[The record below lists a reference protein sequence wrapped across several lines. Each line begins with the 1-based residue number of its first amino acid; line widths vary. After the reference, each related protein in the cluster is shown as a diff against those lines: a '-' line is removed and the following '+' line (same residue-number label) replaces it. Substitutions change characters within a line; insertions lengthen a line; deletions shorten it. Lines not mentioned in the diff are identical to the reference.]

1 MPVDHTSGTVRASGE
16 KERPRDGGG
25 SGDAPA
31 GLRRNLSLWQVLGV
45 SIGVMGPTLSANI
58 NPQGAEPAVG
68 RAIPL
73 AIAIATVGVLL
84 LSYSFVRL
92 SQHFNTSGS
101 VFGFVGATLGA
112 RAGTVAG
119 WCLLGTYLLFG
130 MSSAY
135 SAAIFST
142 SLIESLGLL
151 SDPPNWLP
159 HLIALLV
166 LLAAAVITV
175 FPARRGADL
184 LLWIEGAT
192 VVLILLISA
201 VVVYRISTAHGP
213 QGQEFTL
220 SVFRPA
226 EGTGSSALFLGAV
239 FGFLA
244 FAGFE
249 SAATLGE
256 EAREPR
262 RTIPRAVI
270 GTVLIGGVF
279 YIVTSAVEVMGFGT
293 RSSDLARL
301 HASGSLYGD
310 LGAAYL
316 SSWVGDIVT
325 VGTTVSALG
334 GAIGCLIGASR
345 MLLSLSRAATTRDTV
360 VTRVSSRYGT
370 PVGAVGVAF
379 AVMVASV
386 VVFGWVARVPVALP
400 WAWIGTVGTL
410 IVLVVYLLATVG
422 AAGMLMRTR
431 RVPRREMIIPAAT
444 VAVLGYT
451 LYRNI
456 VPYPTGAAF
465 WLPITAGAWIAVA
478 LAAVLLS
485 PTLVRRIGHRLTE
498 EEGLA

>member
-1 MPVDHTSGTVRASGE
+1 M
-16 KERPRDGGG
+16 
-25 SGDAPA
+25 
-31 GLRRNLSLWQVLGV
+31 
-45 SIGVMGPTLSANI
+45 
-58 NPQGAEPAVG
+58 
-68 RAIPL
+68 
-73 AIAIATVGVLL
+73 
-84 LSYSFVRL
+84 
-92 SQHFNTSGS
+92 
-101 VFGFVGATLGA
+101 
-112 RAGTVAG
+112 
-119 WCLLGTYLLFG
+119 
-130 MSSAY
+130 
-135 SAAIFST
+135 
-142 SLIESLGLL
+142 
-151 SDPPNWLP
+151 
-159 HLIALLV
+159 
-166 LLAAAVITV
+166 

-184 LLWIEGAT
+184 LLMIEGAT

-201 VVVYRISTAHGP
+201 VVIYRISTGHGP
-213 QGQEFTL
+213 QGQECTL

-226 EGTGSSALFLGAV
+226 ESTGTSALFLGAV

-262 RTIPRAVI
+262 RAIPRAVT

-293 RSSDLARL
+293 RASDLARL
-301 HASGSLYGD
+301 HNSGSLYGD
-310 LGAAYL
+310 LGGTYL
-316 SSWVGDIVT
+316 SAWVGDIVA

-345 MLLSLSRAATTRDTV
+345 MLLSLSRAATTKDTV
-360 VTRVSSRYGT
+360 VTRVSKRYGT
-370 PVGAVGVAF
+370 PVGAVGVAS
-379 AVMVASV
+379 AVMLVSV

-422 AAGMLMRTR
+422 AAGMLLRTR
-431 RVPRREMIIPAAT
+431 RVPRWELVIPAAS

-451 LYRNI
+451 LYRNV

-485 PTLVRRIGHRLTE
+485 PALVRRIGRRLTE

>member
-1 MPVDHTSGTVRASGE
+1 
-16 KERPRDGGG
+16 
-25 SGDAPA
+25 
-31 GLRRNLSLWQVLGV
+31 
-45 SIGVMGPTLSANI
+45 
-58 NPQGAEPAVG
+58 
-68 RAIPL
+68 
-73 AIAIATVGVLL
+73 
-84 LSYSFVRL
+84 
-92 SQHFNTSGS
+92 
-101 VFGFVGATLGA
+101 
-112 RAGTVAG
+112 
-119 WCLLGTYLLFG
+119 
-130 MSSAY
+130 MS
-135 SAAIFST
+135 
-142 SLIESLGLL
+142 

-159 HLIALLV
+159 HLVALIV

-184 LLWIEGAT
+184 LLMIEGAT

-201 VVVYRISTAHGP
+201 VVIYRISTGHGP
-213 QGQEFTL
+213 QGQECTL

-226 EGTGSSALFLGAV
+226 ESTGTSALFLGAV

-262 RTIPRAVI
+262 RAIPRAVT

-293 RSSDLARL
+293 RASDLARL
-301 HASGSLYGD
+301 HNSGSLYGD
-310 LGAAYL
+310 LGGTYL
-316 SSWVGDIVT
+316 SAWVGDIVA

-345 MLLSLSRAATTRDTV
+345 MLLSLSRAATTKDTV
-360 VTRVSSRYGT
+360 VTRVSKRYGT
-370 PVGAVGVAF
+370 PVGAVGVAS
-379 AVMVASV
+379 AVMLVSV

-422 AAGMLMRTR
+422 AAGMLLRTR
-431 RVPRREMIIPAAT
+431 RVPRWELVIPAAS

-451 LYRNI
+451 LYRNV

-485 PTLVRRIGHRLTE
+485 PALVRRIGRRLTE